1 MTATNFPLDTKHKS
15 CRAGDFIS
23 QLEAPAREAGVS
35 RRATPH
41 GQRLFPLLNGH
52 FITPL
57 FVLGVKSRS
66 SWLLTAVQ
74 VLLGTG
80 RRGQWATGGRGQAC
94 FYLFIFFYTS
104 HLNSKGVHLNKTFEI
119 SWRETLNTYFIW
131 KSSAFSIDWTR
142 NKQKNSDL

>member
-15 CRAGDFIS
+15 CRTGDFIS

-57 FVLGVKSRS
+57 FVLGVKSRVQ
-66 SWLLTAVQ
+66 LTADSSSGAPRDREEGTVSNW
-74 VLLGTG
+74 GTG
-80 RRGQWATGGRGQAC
+80 AGLL
-94 FYLFIFFYTS
+94 LFIYFFYTS